1 MFGRKF
7 GEVSNY
13 CPQGYAEGDWKNLN
27 CICDGLLPI
36 RNAASHNYSRDAR
49 QVRENYKNCFN
60 SEAGSVDWQKD
71 RITRT
76 ADPFDI

>member
-7 GEVSNY
+7 GEVNNY
-13 CPQGYAEGDWKNLN
+13 CPQGYADGDWKNLD

-49 QVRENYKNCFN
+49 QVRENYKTI
-60 SEAGSVDWQKD
+60 SIQKQAQLIG
-71 RITRT
+71 RKTE
-76 ADPFDI
+76 